1 MEDKI
6 KTVYTGAGQK
16 ERLDQLNE
24 MYEETLERMAKSYS
38 EIVGGILEDY
48 GVSGEKEKICQSF
61 KNGVEQKV
69 TEYRDFLE
77 HNKGFTGLEGTG
89 DAWLLKDDE
98 YIAAMLR
105 SQNIDSESRT
115 IGDGEYSLNELDIL
129 GQYVSSLSAMAAKA
143 KATTYE
149 MSEEQ
154 IGLELAM
161 LTMKTDV
168 LNKDNRVS
176 SALSTTLQKAVRGYL
191 DVFLEQFNHKLE
203 TNRKNALIGSDIRGN
218 AELDKNSVWSVY
230 NKTMEHYRSSG
241 NLMEALIKGAEYGRL
256 QYSQKMSSGDLKEI
270 YRYKNSG
277 FYWNEFFGNRLR
289 HENGYHDKNGSTYEQ
304 YMMGWLDF
312 KSSLDD
318 GDSVRMNLLLRSVD
332 SYSMNQKGNWVSE
345 NA

>member
-1 MEDKI
+1 M
-6 KTVYTGAGQK
+6 
-16 ERLDQLNE
+16 
-24 MYEETLERMAKSYS
+24 
-38 EIVGGILEDY
+38 
-48 GVSGEKEKICQSF
+48 
-61 KNGVEQKV
+61 
-69 TEYRDFLE
+69 
-77 HNKGFTGLEGTG
+77 
-89 DAWLLKDDE
+89 
-98 YIAAMLR
+98 
-105 SQNIDSESRT
+105 
-115 IGDGEYSLNELDIL
+115 
-129 GQYVSSLSAMAAKA
+129 
-143 KATTYE
+143 
-149 MSEEQ
+149 
-154 IGLELAM
+154 
-161 LTMKTDV
+161 
-168 LNKDNRVS
+168 
-176 SALSTTLQKAVRGYL
+176 
-191 DVFLEQFNHKLE
+191 E

-241 NLMEALIKGAEYGRL
+241 SLMEALIKGAEYGRL